1 MKYIPVE
8 STNLTD
14 IAHDATTNTLSVVFK
29 GRTAYF
35 YPGVPVEVFDRF
47 VAAESKGRFFNAEV
61 KDKYAFFTLEG
72 IELFPSGT
80 QDALNAAHDAIS
92 KLP

>member
-1 MKYIPVE
+1 MKYISVS
-8 STNLTD
+8 STNLSD
-14 IAHDATTNTLSVVFK
+14 IGHDPVTHTLSVVFK

-61 KDKYAFFTLEG
+61 KDKYASFTLED
-72 IELFPSGT
+72 IELFPAGT
-80 QDALNAAHDAIS
+80 QAALTEAHDAVS